1 MRPIQTPQSNV
12 ALTMPGDQPP
22 IPAERILFWDSSQGD
37 TRDDARPGF
46 VTRWMPTE
54 EEAARLEAG
63 ACIELTIVGKAHPEV
78 RVQVGRA
85 VLPEAE
91 IIARGHVD
99 RALGLLYA
107 QIRDRIVNAT
117 TQLVESIAT
126 LDIETDTQGA
136 LDAASDLI
144 ANGLDQVGA
153 EVVGMPDPS
162 TMATMWVEAV
172 KTTAATLA

>member
-63 ACIELTIVGKAHPEV
+63 ACIELTIVGNAHPEV

-107 QIRDRIVNAT
+107 TLCELVTTTPEALEAIGDDPIQHVRRDY
-117 TQLVESIAT
+117 LAT
-126 LDIETDTQGA
+126 LGIPTPAEFADLWTKAVTETTG
-136 LDAASDLI
+136 
-144 ANGLDQVGA
+144 
-153 EVVGMPDPS
+153 
-162 TMATMWVEAV
+162 
-172 KTTAATLA
+172 TLA